1 MEQQRRKGQRLS
13 GDERKEL
20 IGVLVEEY
28 RAGKSIRDL
37 AVQHSLSIGLSRN
50 LLVESG
56 IPLRSRGGSTRG
68 RRPASGQ
75 PTG

>member
-1 MEQQRRKGQRLS
+1 MEQQRRKGQRLT
-13 GDERKEL
+13 GDERRQL

-28 RAGKSIRDL
+28 RSGKSIRDL

-56 IPLRSRGGSTRG
+56 IPLRGRGGSTRG
-68 RRPASGQ
+68 KSQ
-75 PTG
+75 PTGQASA